1 MATPLTPDPLL
12 TALRTEGVTVVEV
25 GDWRTHNRDHK
36 GAWGP
41 VNGIVIHH
49 TATTGTRDSVDLC
62 YDGYDELPGPLCHGV
77 IDKEGTVHLVGNG
90 RTNHAGLGDGDVLE
104 AVVSESA
111 LPRPTAMDTDGNAR
125 FYGFECVNEGD
136 GEDPWP
142 AAQLDAIVRTSAALC
157 RAHGWTAASVIGHK
171 EWTNQKI
178 DPLGF
183 TMDDLRARIARRLAG
198 ASRETVRTASFPGRD
213 FFRTGT
219 DSPLITA
226 MGRRLVEEGCAAYA
240 EGPGPRWTDADRASY
255 ARWQRKLGYTGDD
268 ADGRP
273 GPSSWDA
280 LKVPSSS

>member
-1 MATPLTPDPLL
+1 MAIPLTADHLL
-12 TALRTEGVTVVEV
+12 TALRAEGVTVVEV
-25 GDWRTHNRDHK
+25 GDWRTHNRNHK
-36 GAWGP
+36 GPWGP

-49 TATTGTRDSVDLC
+49 TASSGTRDSVDLC

-90 RTNHAGLGDGDVLE
+90 RTNHAGLGDGSVLD
-104 AVVSESA
+104 AVVAESA

-136 GEDPWP
+136 GRDPWP
-142 AAQLDAIVRTSAALC
+142 AAQLDAIERAAAALC

-183 TMDDLRARIARRLAG
+183 TMDELRARIARRLTDAT
-198 ASRETVRTASFPGRD
+198 REPDRLAPFPGAD
-213 FFRTGT
+213 FFHTGT

-226 MGRRLVEEGCAAYA
+226 MGRRLVEEGCSAYA

-255 ARWQRKLGYTGDD
+255 ARWQRALGYSGED
-268 ADGRP
+268 ADGLP
-273 GPSSWDA
+273 GKASWDA
-280 LKVPSSS
+280 LRVPRPS